1 MPNVHRLP
9 NRGFRPDPP
18 ESYVRVKDFL
28 TEARTGLT
36 MDELLGACVRW
47 LDHDPAAALIVLA
60 PHLTQP
66 AELP

>member
-18 ESYVRVKDFL
+18 EAYERVMDFL

-36 MDELLGACVRW
+36 MNELLSAAVRW
-47 LDHDPAAALIVLA
+47 VDHDPAAALIVLA
-60 PHLTQP
+60 PHLSRP
-66 AELP
+66 